1 MVGLI
6 FDHLITNP
14 HMIMSNLKTKLI
26 THKLS
31 TLYLTL
37 GLKHVKNNLQLSKH
51 LVMAN
56 FGGLPRG
63 EIHETLKYKKPLC
76 KL

>member
-37 GLKHVKNNLQLSKH
+37 GLKHVKIIYNYPN
-51 LVMAN
+51 
-56 FGGLPRG
+56 
-63 EIHETLKYKKPLC
+63 I
-76 KL
+76 